1 MNSIQVTVDE
11 VNGGEARVANR
22 VLDPIVSDT
31 AESGRLHRT

>member
-11 VNGGEARVANR
+11 VNGDEARVANP